1 MSTLAHATQLHQG
14 WCTLFEHYHGD
25 SQLRR
30 LVAAKGAPAVAG
42 EKLGAQVVQFFKQSV
57 DKRQRKF
64 GKIAQCW
71 AQLVPEKL
79 AEHCALESLHRGQL
93 TVIVDSSSHLY
104 ELKQMLLE
112 GLEKQLILG
121 CPSGN
126 LRKVM
131 LKAGRWYE
139 GNEER
144 VRF

>member
-1 MSTLAHATQLHQG
+1 M
-14 WCTLFEHYHGD
+14 FEHY
-25 SQLRR
+25 QREMELRR
-30 LVAAKGAPAVAG
+30 LVAAKRATHAVG
-42 EKLGAQVVQFFKQSV
+42 GKLGTEVVQFFKQSV

-71 AQLVPEKL
+71 SQLVPENL

-112 GLEKQLILG
+112 RLENQLKSACHSAG
-121 CPSGN
+121 
-126 LRKVM
+126 LRKVV
-131 LKAGRWYE
+131 LKPGRWYE
-139 GNEER
+139 GKDSSAR

>member
-1 MSTLAHATQLHQG
+1 V
-14 WCTLFEHYHGD
+14 FEHYRGD
-25 SQLRR
+25 SELRR
-30 LVAAKGAPAVAG
+30 LVAAKRAAHPMAG
-42 EKLGAQVVQFFKQSV
+42 KLGADVVQFFKQSI

-93 TVIVDSSSHLY
+93 TVMVDSSSHLY

-112 GLEKQLILG
+112 GMEKQLILACHTAG
-121 CPSGN
+121 
-126 LRKVM
+126 LRKII

-139 GNEER
+139 GNETSAR
-144 VRF
+144 ARF

>member
-1 MSTLAHATQLHQG
+1 M
-14 WCTLFEHYHGD
+14 FEHYRGD
-25 SQLRR
+25 CELRR
-30 LVAAKGAPAVAG
+30 LVAAKGVAPVAG
-42 EKLGAQVVQFFKQSV
+42 PTLGAEVVQFFKQSI

-79 AEHCALESLHRGQL
+79 AEHCALESLYRGQL

-126 LRKVM
+126 LRKVI
-131 LKAGRWYE
+131 LKPGRWYE
-139 GNEER
+139 GNQER

>member
-1 MSTLAHATQLHQG
+1 M
-14 WCTLFEHYHGD
+14 FEHYHGD

-30 LVAAKGAPAVAG
+30 LVAAKGAPPVAG
-42 EKLGAQVVQFFKQSV
+42 EKLGAQVVQFFKQSI

-93 TVIVDSSSHLY
+93 TVIVDNSSHLY

-126 LRKVM
+126 LRRVI
-131 LKAGRWYE
+131 LKPGRWYE
-139 GNEER
+139 GAGEQ

>member
-1 MSTLAHATQLHQG
+1 M
-14 WCTLFEHYHGD
+14 FEHYQQE

-30 LVAAKGAPAVAG
+30 LAAAKGAAHSSGGA
-42 EKLGAQVVQFFKQSV
+42 LGSEVVQFFKHSV

-79 AEHCALESLHRGQL
+79 AEHCALESLYRGQL

-126 LRKVM
+126 LRKVI
-131 LKAGRWYE
+131 LKPGRWYE

>member
-1 MSTLAHATQLHQG
+1 M
-14 WCTLFEHYHGD
+14 
-25 SQLRR
+25 RR
-30 LVAAKGAPAVAG
+30 LVAAKGAPHAAG
-42 EKLGAQVVQFFKQSV
+42 GKLGAEVVQFFKQSI

-104 ELKQMLLE
+104 ELKQILLE
-112 GLEKQLILG
+112 GLEKRLILA

-126 LRKVM
+126 LRKII
-131 LKAGRWYE
+131 LKPGRWYE
-139 GNEER
+139 GTR
-144 VRF
+144 RG